1 MAGPLLTTNVVSAK
15 KKATKKAATPRKAA
29 KRIVK
34 KAAVKTTAKKKV
46 AAKQVVKKA
55 TTVDIGKAAYLFYLK
70 RRETSAPGT
79 SEGDWL
85 EAERLLSK

>member
-15 KKATKKAATPRKAA
+15 KKATKKVATTRKAA
-29 KRIVK
+29 KRI
-34 KAAVKTTAKKKV
+34 
-46 AAKQVVKKA
+46 VKKA

>member
-1 MAGPLLTTNVVSAK
+1 MHGRASANDERRVCQKEGGHPQKGGEENREESCRENDGQEESGGETSREESDYRGYRESRVS
-15 KKATKKAATPRKAA
+15 
-29 KRIVK
+29 
-34 KAAVKTTAKKKV
+34 
-46 AAKQVVKKA
+46 
-55 TTVDIGKAAYLFYLK
+55 FYLK